1 MIEVSAKELRGAHIY
16 LDMVTVGATMNII
29 LAAVKAK
36 GLTVIENAA
45 REPHVV
51 DLANF

>member
-29 LAAVKAK
+29 PCSRK
-36 GLTVIENAA
+36 GKG
-45 REPHVV
+45 PYGY
-51 DLANF
+51 